1 MQNVDFDNPSPRKST
16 LQFLNESDSKQ
27 GSSSGEICNTN
38 RATAQENKGI
48 EETSERIQQPPS
60 IIVQSQ
66 IYPYMWTVISAILGI
81 DANSREKHGVIS
93 STLNILTIGSAL
105 SECATYLIYE
115 TVKMQIKILFLSFN
129 LCCLFLF
136 TGSHDNNSSLVQWVR
151 HHVKLNRD

>member
-1 MQNVDFDNPSPRKST
+1 MGKMKNVDFDNLSPRKST

-66 IYPYMWTVISAILGI
+66 IYPYMWTVISAILGV
-81 DANSREKHGVIS
+81 DENSREKHGVIS
-93 STLNILTIGSAL
+93 STLHFLTIGSAL
-105 SECATYLIYE
+105 SECAIHLIYV
-115 TVKMQIKILFLSFN
+115 TVK
-129 LCCLFLF
+129 
-136 TGSHDNNSSLVQWVR
+136 
-151 HHVKLNRD
+151 

>member
-66 IYPYMWTVISAILGI
+66 IYPYMWTVISAILGV
-81 DANSREKHGVIS
+81 DENSREKHGVIS

-105 SECATYLIYE
+105 SECATHLINE
-115 TVKMQIKILFLSFN
+115 TQIKILFVSFN
-129 LCCLFLF
+129 LMLLI
-136 TGSHDNNSSLVQWVR
+136 SIYW
-151 HHVKLNRD
+151 KP